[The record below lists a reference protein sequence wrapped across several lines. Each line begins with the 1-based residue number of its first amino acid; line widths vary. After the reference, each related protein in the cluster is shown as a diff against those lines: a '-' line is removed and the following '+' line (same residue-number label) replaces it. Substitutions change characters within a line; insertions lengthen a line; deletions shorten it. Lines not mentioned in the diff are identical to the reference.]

1 MIRVM
6 LVDDHP
12 IVRAGLR
19 AVLSAAPDLDVI
31 AEAGTAAEAIKL
43 ASELSIDVVLMDLRL
58 HGSEQNDADGVY
70 ATSTIRKLADP
81 PQVLIL
87 TTYESDADIIRSVSA
102 GAVGYLLKDAA
113 PDVLIGAIRS
123 AAAGETVLGPAVA
136 ARLLNR
142 VTNSQTALTP
152 RELEIV
158 EHLDLGLTNREI
170 ARRLVISE
178 ATVKSH
184 LVHIFDKLEVT
195 NRSKVVATA
204 RQRGLIG

>member
-12 IVRAGLR
+12 VVRAGLR

-31 AEAGTAAEAIKL
+31 AEAGTAAEAITL
-43 ASELSIDVVLMDLRL
+43 AGEMTLDVVLMDLRL
-58 HGSEQNDADGVY
+58 HGSEPNDADGIY

-87 TTYESDADIIRSVSA
+87 TTYESDADIVRAVSA

-113 PDVLIGAIRS
+113 PDILIGAIRS

-142 VTNSQTALTP
+142 VTDTRPALTP